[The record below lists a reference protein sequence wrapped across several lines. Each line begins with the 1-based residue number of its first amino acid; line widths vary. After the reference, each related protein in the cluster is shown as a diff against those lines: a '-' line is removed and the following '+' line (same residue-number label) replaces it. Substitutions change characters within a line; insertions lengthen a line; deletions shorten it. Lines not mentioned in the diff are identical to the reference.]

1 MNVFQFY
8 ETFLF
13 VYFEDNIKNDSI
25 YIIQTLRVD
34 TGLVSN
40 HLLYRNV
47 WVQTKHWG
55 KMCPVSQFGSFFKLK
70 ISHSYQENSILFF
83 SLFQTYF
90 LWLHKVK
97 ICVKISG
104 SKLSNSR
111 KRMNQ
116 HKTHFLFLYFY
127 VLQLRNLSDLFLI
140 NMSRSN
146 NLILYRKF
154 LMIIFLHLCNY

>member
-47 WVQTKHWG
+47 WVQTKH
-55 KMCPVSQFGSFFKLK
+55 
-70 ISHSYQENSILFF
+70 
-83 SLFQTYF
+83 
-90 LWLHKVK
+90 
-97 ICVKISG
+97 
-104 SKLSNSR
+104 
-111 KRMNQ
+111 
-116 HKTHFLFLYFY
+116 
-127 VLQLRNLSDLFLI
+127 
-140 NMSRSN
+140 
-146 NLILYRKF
+146 
-154 LMIIFLHLCNY
+154 